1 MKNEEILKENN
12 VKRFSVILMNPP
24 YGVSGD
30 NTLHLKFSDKCLDI
44 SETEI
49 VIMPFTFI
57 IQPANQNI
65 KNYKENFSKRLIE
78 VEEIPSSVFEDVN
91 GLFDV
96 GIYEFRKT
104 SNGIN
109 IKFKDGKN
117 KIVNHLNKVNKF
129 TDYEE
134 SFIKYLDND
143 GNIDAAWG
151 GGHNHCTVTSLARK
165 CITNEKE
172 VWKIIDKDIENNCK
186 KLKEGKVF
194 LQLSENGYGKN
205 GVFFEKHTGNIFKTK
220 DELIKHMQEHGRKST
235 RGFNFIMFD
244 SVKAAENCKD
254 ALYRPLMR
262 FCLYKTQYTKL
273 IGIKNNY
280 KYIPKIDWSDDR
292 VKTDE
297 GLLEVCGCPK
307 YKCKEYAEYCK
318 KIINEVDKK

>member
-1 MKNEEILKENN
+1 
-12 VKRFSVILMNPP
+12 
-24 YGVSGD
+24 
-30 NTLHLKFSDKCLDI
+30 
-44 SETEI
+44 
-49 VIMPFTFI
+49 MPFTFI
-57 IQPANQNI
+57 IQPTNQNI

-78 VEEIPSSVFEDVN
+78 VEEISSSVFEDVN

-165 CITNEKE
+165 GITDEKE

-220 DELIKHMQEHGRKST
+220 DELIKHMQKHGRKST

-254 ALYRPLMR
+254 ALCRPLMR

-280 KYIPKIDWSDDR
+280 KYIPKIDWSDDISKNR
-292 VKTDE
+292 RRT
-297 GLLEVCGCPK
+297 
-307 YKCKEYAEYCK
+307 
-318 KIINEVDKK
+318 IRSMWMS